1 MDSARWERIQ
11 ALFHDAVDLPADARE
26 PFLQSACG
34 DDLDLL
40 AEVRASIEEDQRG
53 ASLLDRGV
61 EYTATR
67 VLQNESHTLQQIGPY
82 RILRVLG
89 EGGMGVVFLA
99 ERTDLGSQAAIKILR
114 DAWLSP
120 ARRQRFAT
128 EQRTLAGLNHP
139 SIARLYDAGALS
151 DGTPWIVMEYVP
163 GVPLAEYVR
172 ARALALIERLRLF
185 RAVCDAVQYAHRH
198 LVIHRDLKPSNIL
211 VTTDGHVK
219 LVDFG
224 ISKQIGDAATGID
237 LTRTGA
243 RLMTP
248 AYAAPEQIRG
258 GQIGLYTDVYSL
270 GVILYELVT
279 GRLPFDFSTRTP
291 SEAA

>member
-11 ALFHDAVDLPADARE
+11 SLFHDAVDLPAAERDS
-26 PFLQSACG
+26 FLRTACG
-34 DDLDLL
+34 DDHELL
-40 AEVRASIEEDQRG
+40 SEVRASIEEDQRG

-61 EYTATR
+61 AYTAHR
-67 VLQNESHTLQQIGPY
+67 VLQNEGTTLHEIGPY

-128 EQRTLAGLNHP
+128 EQRTLASLNHP

-163 GVPLAEYVR
+163 GVPLTEY
-172 ARALALIERLRLF
+172 
-185 RAVCDAVQYAHRH
+185 C
-198 LVIHRDLKPSNIL
+198 
-211 VTTDGHVK
+211 
-219 LVDFG
+219 
-224 ISKQIGDAATGID
+224 
-237 LTRTGA
+237 RTASPRICSGA
-243 RLMTP
+243 
-248 AYAAPEQIRG
+248 AYA
-258 GQIGLYTDVYSL
+258 
-270 GVILYELVT
+270 GVISRAPVRVRSAVVASPSCFEI
-279 GRLPFDFSTRTP
+279 PKSTSFT
-291 SEAA
+291 